1 MRCKRGLSLFTL
13 VRNFASEFISL
24 LSIEETGTD
33 HVFEC
38 LLYVVCSLPPP
49 KSTQLLHS
57 TWSAPIYLSDDIDN
71 QRGDLRGAQ
80 KEKK

>member
-1 MRCKRGLSLFTL
+1 MFSSAFYTWS
-13 VRNFASEFISL
+13 VPF
-24 LSIEETGTD
+24 
-33 HVFEC
+33 
-38 LLYVVCSLPPP
+38 PP

>member
-1 MRCKRGLSLFTL
+1 VPSIGGLSPFT
-13 VRNFASEFISL
+13 S
-24 LSIEETGTD
+24 
-33 HVFEC
+33 
-38 LLYVVCSLPPP
+38 P
-49 KSTQLLHS
+49 KSTRLLHS